1 MEFIPSVKDAF
12 NKYGTFSGR
21 SSRSQYWWFF
31 LFGIMAGLFFSILDF
46 AILGVD
52 ATSTD
57 QNEPIGWFN
66 LLWSLFLI
74 IPSLAL
80 ASRRLHDVN
89 KSGWWQ
95 LLYITII
102 GIILLLIWY
111 CQKSDQVENNY
122 GTLSNEI

>member
-31 LFGIMAGLFFSILDF
+31 LFGIMTGLFFSILDF

-57 QNEPIGWFN
+57 PNEPIGWFN

-102 GIILLLIWY
+102 VIILLLIWY

>member
-57 QNEPIGWFN
+57 PNEPIGWFN

-74 IPSLAL
+74 IN
-80 ASRRLHDVN
+80 RLKLNLVLTFF
-89 KSGWWQ
+89 
-95 LLYITII
+95 LLSPP
-102 GIILLLIWY
+102 ILIFLIFRFSVISIFKLEQY
-111 CQKSDQVENNY
+111 Q
-122 GTLSNEI
+122 

>member
-57 QNEPIGWFN
+57 PNEPIGWFN

>member
-1 MEFIPSVKDAF
+1 
-12 NKYGTFSGR
+12 
-21 SSRSQYWWFF
+21 
-31 LFGIMAGLFFSILDF
+31 MAGLFFSILDF

-57 QNEPIGWFN
+57 PNEPIGWFN

>member
-31 LFGIMAGLFFSILDF
+31 LFSIMAGLFFSILDF

-57 QNEPIGWFN
+57 PNEPIGWFN

-122 GTLSNEI
+122 GTLSN

>member
-31 LFGIMAGLFFSILDF
+31 LFGIMAGLLFSILDF

-57 QNEPIGWFN
+57 PNEPIGWFN